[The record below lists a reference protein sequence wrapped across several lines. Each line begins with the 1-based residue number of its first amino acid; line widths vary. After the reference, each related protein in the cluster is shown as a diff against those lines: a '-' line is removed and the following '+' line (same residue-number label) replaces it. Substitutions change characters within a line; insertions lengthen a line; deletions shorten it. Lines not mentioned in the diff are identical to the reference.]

1 MKKPTRVER
10 KRQRRRIYFRLVL
23 MLALLSV
30 GVGFAFKSDFFNIE
44 YINVKGDSILKK
56 DSIINASG
64 LLIGENLLKISPKET
79 EDKIKLLPYIKDAD
93 VKYKIPNTINIQVV
107 ERVPVIQLKSL
118 ANYLLID
125 KEGFVV
131 EITDIK
137 KEELPTIVG
146 YSIKEKEPGENIKDD
161 ENGIKLEEFFTEDD
175 IIKMIKK
182 INNINFD
189 LEGEINID
197 LNNGIGVA
205 FGPLDNIEYK
215 LRLLDRILVDI
226 ENKQLKCKMIIM
238 NKGENPILVLDNE

>member
-23 MLALLSV
+23 MLALLAV

-44 YINVKGDSILKK
+44 YINVKGDSILNK

-64 LLIGENLLKISPKET
+64 ILIGENLLKISPKDT
-79 EDKIKLLPYIKDAD
+79 EDKIKFLPYIKDAN

-146 YSIKEKEPGENIKDD
+146 YSIKEKKPGENIKDD

-175 IIKMIKK
+175 IIKMMKK

-197 LNNGIGVA
+197 LNKGIGVA